1 MPKRGEL
8 RVSPLRAAISCEI
21 KGIDERQF
29 HGTGFCDEIVNNAL
43 MEIATGQ
50 SFVFAVSGGDDENGG
65 VESAAYGQ
73 NLQ

>member
-1 MPKRGEL
+1 MPKCGEL
-8 RVSPLRAAISCEI
+8 RVSALRAAISCEI

-29 HGTGFCDEIVNNAL
+29 YGADNCDEIVNNAL

-50 SFVFAVSGGDDENGG
+50 SLHSQCLEGDDENGG
-65 VESAAYGQ
+65 VESAVYGQ